1 MIISKTPFRI
11 SFFGGGTDYPPYF
24 REHGGSVLATSIDKY
39 CYISCRHLPPFFDH
53 KFRIAYSK
61 IENAKSINDIHHPA
75 VRGVLKQFGV
85 EQGLEIHHDGD
96 LPARSGLG
104 SSSSFVVG
112 LVNALNALSG
122 KFSPKMTLAKEAIN
136 IEQNVL
142 KEAVGSQDQVSA
154 AFGGLNRIDFHEDD
168 TFSVRPIILGSD
180 RKSLLDENL
189 LLFFTGITR
198 FASPVAKKKVDNF
211 GEKKRELQQMKDMVS
226 QGIEILGDRSCPL
239 SEFGELLHQAWMYKR
254 ELAQGITSSEIDA
267 VYDAALAAGAVGGKL
282 LGAGGGG
289 FILFYVEESSRKSV
303 IDALAPL
310 VHVPFRFES
319 DGSTI
324 AVYQPEAS

>member
-24 REHGGSVLATSIDKY
+24 RKHGGSVLATSIDKY

-61 IENAKSINDIHHPA
+61 IENAPSIEDIQHPA
-75 VRGVLKQFGV
+75 VRGVLNQFGV
-85 EQGLEIHHDGD
+85 TQGLEIHHDGD

-112 LVNALNALSG
+112 LLNALNALNG
-122 KFSPKMTLAKEAIN
+122 KYAPKLMLAREAIH

-142 KEAVGSQDQVSA
+142 GEAVGSQDQVSA
-154 AFGGLNRIDFHEDD
+154 AFGGFNRIDFHEDD
-168 TFSVRPIILGSD
+168 SFSVRPIILESD
-180 RKSLLDENL
+180 RRGRLDDNL

-198 FASPVAKKKVDNF
+198 FASPVAQKKIENFDN
-211 GEKKRELQQMKDMVS
+211 KLTELQRMKDMVS
-226 QGIEILGDRSCPL
+226 LGIDILNDPSRPL

-254 ELAQGITSSEIDA
+254 ELAQGVTNSDIDA
-267 VYDAALAAGAVGGKL
+267 VYAAARGAGAVGGKL

-289 FILFYVEESSRKSV
+289 FMLFYAEEGRRQAV

-319 DGSTI
+319 EGSSI
-324 AVYQPEAS
+324 AVYQPESG

>member
-11 SFFGGGTDYPPYF
+11 SFFGGGTDYPPYY
-24 REHGGSVLATSIDKY
+24 RQHGGSVLATSIDKY

-61 IENAKSINDIHHPA
+61 IENAASIDDIQHPA
-75 VRGVLKQFGV
+75 VRGVLNEFGI
-85 EQGLEIHHDGD
+85 ERGLEIHHDGD

-112 LVNALNALSG
+112 LLNALYALKG
-122 KFSPKMTLAKEAIN
+122 KYSPKMALATGAIH

-154 AFGGLNRIDFHEDD
+154 AFGGFNRIDFHEDD
-168 TFSVRPIILGSD
+168 TFSVRPIIVDGA
-180 RKSLLDENL
+180 RRARLDENL

-198 FASPVAKKKVDNF
+198 FASPVAKRKIENFDKKSV
-211 GEKKRELQQMKDMVS
+211 ELQKMKDMVS
-226 QGIEILGDRSCPL
+226 HGIDIIGDQDRPL
-239 SEFGELLHQAWMYKR
+239 SDFGELLNLAWMYKR
-254 ELAQGITSSEIDA
+254 ELAQGVTNSEIDSF
-267 VYDAALAAGAVGGKL
+267 YDKAIKAGAIGGKL

-289 FILFYVEESSRKSV
+289 FILFYVEEDRRQSV

-319 DGSTI
+319 EGSSI

>member
-11 SFFGGGTDYPPYF
+11 SFFGGGTDYPSYF

-61 IENAKSINDIHHPA
+61 IENAASIDDIQHPA
-75 VRGVLKQFGV
+75 VRGVLNEFGV
-85 EQGLEIHHDGD
+85 EKGLEIHHDGD

-112 LVNALNALSG
+112 LLNVLNALDG
-122 KFSPKMTLAKEAIN
+122 KYSPKLTLAKEAIN

-168 TFSVRPIILGSD
+168 TFSVRPIILGAE
-180 RKSLLDENL
+180 RKNLLDESL

-198 FASPVAKKKVDNF
+198 FASPIAKNKVENFDSKKK
-211 GEKKRELQQMKDMVS
+211 ELQRMKDMVS
-226 QGIEILGDRSCPL
+226 QGIEILGDRSRPL
-239 SEFGELLHQAWMYKR
+239 SEFGELLHHAWMYKR
-254 ELAQGITSSEIDA
+254 ELAQGVTSSEIDA

-289 FILFYVEESSRKSV
+289 FVLFYVEEDRRKSV

-319 DGSTI
+319 DGSSI

>member
-61 IENAKSINDIHHPA
+61 IENAVSIDGIQHPA

-85 EQGLEIHHDGD
+85 ERGLEIHHDGD

-112 LVNALNALSG
+112 LVNALNALNG
-122 KFSPKMTLAKEAIN
+122 KFSPKLTLAKEAIN

-168 TFSVRPIILGSD
+168 TFSVRPIILGAE

-198 FASPVAKKKVDNF
+198 FASPVAKKKVENF
-211 GEKKRELQQMKDMVS
+211 DKKEKELLRMKDMVS
-226 QGIEILGDRSCPL
+226 QGIEILGQRSCPL

-254 ELAQGITSSEIDA
+254 ELAQGVTNSKIDA

-289 FILFYVEESSRKSV
+289 FILFYAEEDRRKSV

-319 DGSTI
+319 GGSTI
-324 AVYQPEAS
+324 AVYQPDAS

>member
-1 MIISKTPFRI
+1 M
-11 SFFGGGTDYPPYF
+11 
-24 REHGGSVLATSIDKY
+24 
-39 CYISCRHLPPFFDH
+39 PPFFDH

-61 IENAKSINDIHHPA
+61 IENAISIDDIQHPA

-112 LVNALNALSG
+112 LLNALNALNG
-122 KFSPKMTLAKEAIN
+122 KYSPKQALAEEAIN
-136 IEQNVL
+136 IEQNIL
-142 KEAVGSQDQVSA
+142 KESVGSQDQVTA

-168 TFSVRPIILGSD
+168 TFSVRPIILGAE

-198 FASPVAKKKVDNF
+198 FASPVAKKKVENF
-211 GEKKRELQQMKDMVS
+211 DKKKIELQRMKDMVS
-226 QGIEILGDRSCPL
+226 QGIEILSNRSRPL
-239 SEFGELLHQAWMYKR
+239 SEFGELLHQAWMHKR
-254 ELAQGITSSEIDA
+254 ELAQGVTSSEIDA

-289 FILFYVEESSRKSV
+289 FILFYVEGDRRKSV

-319 DGSTI
+319 DGSSI
-324 AVYQPEAS
+324 AVYQPEAG

>member
-1 MIISKTPFRI
+1 MIISKTPFRV
-11 SFFGGGTDYPPYF
+11 SFFGGGTDYPPYY

-39 CYISCRHLPPFFDH
+39 CYISCRYLPPFFDH

-61 IENAKSINDIHHPA
+61 IENAVSIDGIQHPA
-75 VRGVLKQFGV
+75 VRGVLKQFGI
-85 EQGLEIHHDGD
+85 EKGLEIHHDGD

-112 LVNALNALSG
+112 LVNALHALHG
-122 KFSPKMTLAKEAIN
+122 KHLPKLTLAKEAIN

-142 KEAVGSQDQVSA
+142 KEAVGSQDQISA

-168 TFSVRPIILGSD
+168 TFSVRPIIVHGK

-198 FASPVAKKKVDNF
+198 FASSVAQKKVENFDN
-211 GEKKRELQQMKDMVS
+211 KKIELKRMKDMVS
-226 QGIEILGDRSCPL
+226 QGIEILGNCSVPL
-239 SEFGELLHQAWMYKR
+239 SEFGELLHKAWMYKR
-254 ELAQGITSSEIDA
+254 ELAQGVTSSEIDA
-267 VYDAALAAGAVGGKL
+267 VYGAALAAGAVGGKL

-289 FILFYVEESSRKSV
+289 FILFYVEENRRKSV

-319 DGSTI
+319 EGSSI